1 MKSVTEEDDEWETL
15 ALFVRSLGGL
25 GRIDSG
31 QFVQHPVAGSI
42 KAL

>member
-1 MKSVTEEDDEWETL
+1 MKSVTEEDDERETL

-25 GRIDSG
+25 RRIDSG